1 MVFAGTRNLSVA
13 SALSGPSPQQLTSP
27 VGQSRSRAATTQEE
41 TDVVWRYT
49 AHGGVVGQRRGR
61 SLGTVLL
68 MPVPNSGT
76 STLPSSVTWAQ
87 DDSGQAPAKSWGP
100 AVGGT
105 RRVKDLPLT
114 MDQMVAIKGEV
125 RTCTVQ
131 VTAG

>member
-1 MVFAGTRNLSVA
+1 MLCP
-13 SALSGPSPQQLTSP
+13 ALPHSSSPAPWGRAEDELQQLEP
-27 VGQSRSRAATTQEE
+27 QEE
-41 TDVVWRYT
+41 KDVVWRY
-49 AHGGVVGQRRGR
+49 AVHRGVVGQRWRL

-76 STLPSSVTWAQ
+76 STLPNSVTWAQ

-100 AVGGT
+100 AAGGT

-114 MDQMVAIKGEV
+114 MDQVVAIKGEV

-131 VTAG
+131 VTAR

>member
-1 MVFAGTRNLSVA
+1 MEV
-13 SALSGPSPQQLTSP
+13 
-27 VGQSRSRAATTQEE
+27 QS
-41 TDVVWRYT
+41 
-49 AHGGVVGQRRGR
+49 HGGVVGQRWGL